1 MKKMRFVFCC
11 FMTIVFMVS
20 VALAE
25 EKLFWRKVEKNG
37 TVTYSAGYQN
47 SQSWTFV
54 LLSDGEDWYLKYR
67 TGDAVKLT
75 DMELQYQLDYTQ
87 PQKGG
92 TWYVSSK
99 AMQRAVAEYEKLE
112 NNSIYESDF
121 ILVENTGTVFELE
134 DGSTY
139 ILKAQYQAENL
150 FNSEVGFGIAV
161 IFEGDNTPKFWVSLS
176 KEECN
181 IENTES
187 GVQVYVSK
195 LTVER
200 AIKSYKEFSKFH

>member
-1 MKKMRFVFCC
+1 
-11 FMTIVFMVS
+11 
-20 VALAE
+20 
-25 EKLFWRKVEKNG
+25 
-37 TVTYSAGYQN
+37 
-47 SQSWTFV
+47 
-54 LLSDGEDWYLKYR
+54 
-67 TGDAVKLT
+67 
-75 DMELQYQLDYTQ
+75 
-87 PQKGG
+87 
-92 TWYVSSK
+92 
-99 AMQRAVAEYEKLE
+99 MQRAVAEYEKLK

-139 ILKAQYQAENL
+139 ILKAEYQAENL

-187 GVQVYVSK
+187 GVQVYVSNF
-195 LTVER
+195 TIER
-200 AIKSYKEFSKFH
+200 AIKSYKEFSKFY